1 MNKTFALLAALAI
14 AVAIGVGPASA
25 ITDGVPDGNGHPYVG
40 LMVAQDS
47 HGNPLWRCSGTL
59 LSPTV
64 YLTAG
69 HCTEAPAAHAEVFF
83 AAHIGADPVIL
94 ARALSR
100 MHAESV
106 GRWHRNLTPEQVA
119 EVESE
124 AAELMEELGYS

>member
-1 MNKTFALLAALAI
+1 M
-14 AVAIGVGPASA
+14 
-25 ITDGVPDGNGHPYVG
+25 
-40 LMVAQDS
+40 
-47 HGNPLWRCSGTL
+47 
-59 LSPTV
+59 
-64 YLTAG
+64 
-69 HCTEAPAAHAEVFF
+69 
-83 AAHIGADPVIL
+83 IL